1 MRKYKLTVGL
11 CVLTFCF
18 SSCYTSKVY
27 HGTMTENTPQIEVAS
42 KSNSILLWGLLPLQS
57 SKQKASDVVGDKSNY
72 TTVNTWTFVDG
83 LLNCITF
90 GIYSPT
96 TTKYYLPVNEK

>member
-1 MRKYKLTVGL
+1 MRKALLLAIVAITM
-11 CVLTFCF
+11 

-27 HGTMTENTPQIEVAS
+27 HGNTTKNTPQIEVAS
-42 KSNSILLWGLLPLQS
+42 KQNPILLWGLLPLS
-57 SKQKASDVVGDKSNY
+57 GANQKASDKIGSRTDY
-72 TTVNTWTFVDG
+72 TTKNTWTFVDG

-96 TTKYYLPVNEK
+96 TTKYYIPIDGISK